1 MSVDELTCKELVEVV
16 TDYLEGRLRLEERLR
31 FEEHVA
37 FCSWCQTYLRQMRD
51 TIRLTGTLE
60 EDDLSPEARDA
71 LLGAFRD
78 WKGR

>member
-1 MSVDELTCKELVEVV
+1 
-16 TDYLEGRLRLEERLR
+16 
-31 FEEHVA
+31 
-37 FCSWCQTYLRQMRD
+37 MRD